1 MRDLKIKYRI
11 EEYRDG
17 KNARWEVRD
26 TAHAD
31 EPIVYT
37 TDDIIDITQ
46 FVMSLPYDFEMVKK
60 W

>member
-1 MRDLKIKYRI
+1 MPKPRFTV

-17 KNARWEVRD
+17 KAAIWQVWEDDLLV
-26 TAHAD
+26 H
-31 EPIVYT
+31 E